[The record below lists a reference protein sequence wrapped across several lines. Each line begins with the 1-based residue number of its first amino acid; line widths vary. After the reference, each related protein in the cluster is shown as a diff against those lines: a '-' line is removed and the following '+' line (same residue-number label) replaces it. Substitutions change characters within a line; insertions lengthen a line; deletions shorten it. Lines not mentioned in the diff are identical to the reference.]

1 MENEATNNEI
11 LQAINNLNDNTVGV
25 NNSIKELQEYFILK
39 EKREQQEKETLK
51 KQQEQAEK
59 EQAQIDEQNTKE
71 VESAEAEQQAKSDA
85 ETETYTEL
93 LTDIRQEQILTNQM
107 FAGQFLFEG
116 VITGVLLFTI
126 IWNKLT

>member
-71 VESAEAEQQAKSDA
+71 AESAEAEQQAKSDA